1 MAKAEDEKGTFRKSM
16 REMHN
21 DETKAWKEKIEVFDR
36 QFCEQIAEKGY
47 ELKDLEESVREE
59 NEFED
64 HEEMV
69 RNVLREVSEA
79 NGIAAG
85 VTTSVITGGTLLCT
99 VM

>member
-47 ELKDLEESVREE
+47 ELKDLEESVREVRKSVLSRRRA
-59 NEFED
+59 
-64 HEEMV
+64 EE
-69 RNVLREVSEA
+69 LGE
-79 NGIAAG
+79 G
-85 VTTSVITGGTLLCT
+85 V
-99 VM
+99 

>member
-47 ELKDLEESVREE
+47 ELKDLEESVREVRKSVLSRRRA
-59 NEFED
+59 
-64 HEEMV
+64 EEE
-69 RNVLREVSEA
+69 LGE
-79 NGIAAG
+79 G
-85 VTTSVITGGTLLCT
+85 V
-99 VM
+99 

>member
-47 ELKDLEESVREE
+47 ELKDLEESVREVRKSVLSRRRA
-59 NEFED
+59 
-64 HEEMV
+64 EEELGERV
-69 RNVLREVSEA
+69 
-79 NGIAAG
+79 
-85 VTTSVITGGTLLCT
+85 
-99 VM
+99 